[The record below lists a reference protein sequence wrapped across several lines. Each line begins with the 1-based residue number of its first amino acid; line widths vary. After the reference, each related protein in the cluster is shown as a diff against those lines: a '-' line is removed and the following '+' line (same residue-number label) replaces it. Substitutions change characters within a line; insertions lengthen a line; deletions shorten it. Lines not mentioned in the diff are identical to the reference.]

1 MLWEEEAS
9 AVGLDVQI
17 ATMPRLSL
25 DTRVRSAHALITRE
39 IATRILKGTYAV
51 GTVLP
56 NEGQLIVEFGVSRTV
71 LREALKTL
79 AAKGMILAKTRIGT
93 RVLPEACW
101 NMYDPQVLSW
111 HLDAGTGVDFLTRV
125 FEVRQALEPAAAA
138 MAALRRTPA
147 NLRRMQLILTAM
159 SCPNHTRESY
169 ADWDLHFHQE
179 ILSASG
185 NPFMMSFSTV
195 IEASIIRA
203 FSIRAPVD
211 SSALM
216 AKSMT
221 LHRAVLDAIAAKDP
235 AAASKAMSDT
245 IVGGMENIHFEIET
259 TPTTVVLPLK
269 IEATTAPG

>member
-9 AVGLDVQI
+9 AAGLEAQI
-17 ATMPRLSL
+17 AGMPRLSL
-25 DTRVRSAHALITRE
+25 DPRVRSAHALITRE
-39 IATRILKGTYAV
+39 IATRILKGTYPV
-51 GTVLP
+51 GGVLP

-79 AAKGMILAKTRIGT
+79 AAKGMIHAKTRIGT
-93 RVLPEACW
+93 KVLPESCW

-111 HLDAGTGVDFLTRV
+111 HLDAGTGVDFLARV

-159 SCPNHTRESY
+159 SCPDHTRESY

-203 FSIRAPVD
+203 FSIRAPID
-211 SSALM
+211 NDELS
-216 AKSMT
+216 AKSIM
-221 LHRAVLDAIAAKDP
+221 LHRAVLDAIAAGDS

-245 IVGGMENIHFEIET
+245 IAGGLENVHFELAA

-269 IEATTAPG
+269 IEATTEPG